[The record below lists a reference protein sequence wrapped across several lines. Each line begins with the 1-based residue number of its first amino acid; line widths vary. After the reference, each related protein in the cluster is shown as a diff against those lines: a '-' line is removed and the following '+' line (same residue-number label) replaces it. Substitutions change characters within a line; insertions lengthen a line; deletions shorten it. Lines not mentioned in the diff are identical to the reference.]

1 MIRGIALA
9 ALSSFTLAVKQQ
21 DPQMESVFTK
31 DVSEGNAG
39 ETMTW
44 WSYPMDDLDKTKE
57 LVDSWLGE
65 KAGPFIKQHRNKVYK
80 AALADTE
87 KRMGTLHETCDEG
100 TKCREEVYEQLQESI
115 HNSWVTTVENFK
127 DHVAHAMKETKRVVE
142 KDYTDMLQCRK
153 DHPCCD
159 CTQDQWEDLQ
169 IRITTKRREII
180 SYETKWEEFEQRLK
194 YIEVICPSCESI
206 PLVCPSAEA
215 GVCADGSDRREDCT
229 CPPPKPVCPDYQ
241 FCKNGGV

>member
-100 TKCREEVYEQLQESI
+100 TKCREEVYEQPAGVDPQFLGHDCRQLQGSRCSRNEGNQES
-115 HNSWVTTVENFK
+115 
-127 DHVAHAMKETKRVVE
+127 
-142 KDYTDMLQCRK
+142 
-153 DHPCCD
+153 
-159 CTQDQWEDLQ
+159 
-169 IRITTKRREII
+169 
-180 SYETKWEEFEQRLK
+180 
-194 YIEVICPSCESI
+194 
-206 PLVCPSAEA
+206 
-215 GVCADGSDRREDCT
+215 G
-229 CPPPKPVCPDYQ
+229 
-241 FCKNGGV
+241 